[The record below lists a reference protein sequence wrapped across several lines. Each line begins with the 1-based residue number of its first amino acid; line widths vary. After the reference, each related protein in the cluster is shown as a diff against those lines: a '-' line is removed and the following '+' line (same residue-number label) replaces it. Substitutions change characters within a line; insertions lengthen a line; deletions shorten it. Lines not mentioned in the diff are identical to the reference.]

1 MKYLILLFTAISIF
15 SSCEIKEQ
23 ADELRAM
30 EKCTYEVVSADSVRI
45 AGRDIGR
52 FVKNGKLN
60 LIEAPS
66 LALAFFQQ
74 KVPLSGIL
82 NLKIT
87 NPGSKDAGVNNL
99 EYKIFIKGVEII
111 TGSIDQKI
119 VVPANGESSV
129 VPIKIDKDI
138 YPLLASQSNQQAVQD
153 FFGSQTEKYAD
164 VIFKVRPSFMVGSKK
179 VDYPNFISIN
189 TKLSNKQIVSYL
201 QNLK

>member
-1 MKYLILLFTAISIF
+1 MKYLILLFTAITIF

-30 EKCTYEVVSADSVRI
+30 EKCTYEVVSADSVSI
-45 AGRDIGR
+45 AGRDVSR

-60 LIEAPS
+60 LMEAPS

-74 KVPLSGIL
+74 KVPLNGIL

-87 NPGSKDAGVNNL
+87 NPGNKEAGVNNL
-99 EYKIFIKGVEII
+99 EYKIYIKDIEII
-111 TGSIDQKI
+111 TGFIDQKI
-119 VVPANGESSV
+119 TVPANGGSSILPV
-129 VPIKIDKDI
+129 KIDKDI

-164 VIFKVRPSFMVGSKK
+164 VVFKVKPSFMVGAKK

-189 TKLSNKQIVSYL
+189 TKLSNKQIISYL